1 MCSLGGGLC
10 SPSARVF
17 HESRQFLYTIHLSL
31 QRFQKFSCHSCHS
44 FGSCKRLVT
53 FWLAMQLWA
62 EAEAVVGVKLRAGAG
77 SEPRLTLSSGD
88 AGIQG
93 CVRGHGFM
101 REILTVTTQ
110 PECKSWEPVMYRV
123 TAITHAWV
131 LNC

>member
-1 MCSLGGGLC
+1 MFLMNPDSFYTQYIF
-10 SPSARVF
+10 PYRDIRNSAAIPATV
-17 HESRQFLYTIHLSL
+17 
-31 QRFQKFSCHSCHS
+31 
-44 FGSCKRLVT
+44 LVAVKMLIT

-77 SEPRLTLSSGD
+77 SEPRLTLSSAD